1 VLSSPVF
8 VYTELRSANPH
19 FRSVPSPPLLR
30 ARRVRRLPRP
40 GPRAKIAPPRELC
53 RFSTTTLTQP
63 RQLPRRKLSKS
74 ARFSAKTQNP
84 ILCFQ
89 QLAHSS
95 AIRWGWGVGSR
106 LSYLQ
111 FRVSFLDLLYLLC
124 LPLLRDIPFF
134 VSRKFFICHS
144 YANCRSVTF
153 FKPIQRPLFSVA
165 WHLHCLFFITFC
177 PILREKMR
185 IISSQI
191 GTRGRESS
199 PPTLAKR
206 ARHPPVSRHQPLVTR
221 HFPAQT
227 IVHQAPIC

>member
-8 VYTELRSANPH
+8 ANPH
-19 FRSVPSPPLLR
+19 PRSVSSLPLPRALR
-30 ARRVRRLPRP
+30 ERRLPRP
-40 GPRAKIAPPRELC
+40 GPRVKISPPRELC
-53 RFSTTTLTQP
+53 RFATTTLTLP
-63 RQLPRRKLSKS
+63 RQLPRRKQPKS
-74 ARFSAKTQNP
+74 ARFSARIQNP
-84 ILCFQ
+84 LLCFQ

-144 YANCRSVTF
+144 YANCRGVTF

-206 ARHPPVSRHQPLVTR
+206 ARHPLVTR